1 MRICLVALI
10 AVCSAGCAGGGGVSA
25 NVIATYQGSAAKKD
39 LQSCTLEFWWETV
52 QLQRF
57 CGEPKWKLAWLGR
70 KTGSE
75 CWVYANE
82 AAGSA
87 RFSAVCLQPDGGKL
101 RVKEAI
107 GLRTAPD
114 GSGGEITAPSVPA
127 GVTAPL
133 PPPPPP
139 PPPPPADPNAPPP
152 PEPN

>member
-1 MRICLVALI
+1 MKLSLVFTVAVLALG
-10 AVCSAGCAGGGGVSA
+10 CGAGATSNP
-25 NVIATYQGSAAKKD
+25 NVIATYQGGVTKD

-57 CGEPKWKLAWLGR
+57 CGEPKWKLTWLGR
-70 KTGSE
+70 KSGAE

-82 AAGSA
+82 AAGGA
-87 RFSAVCLQPDGGKL
+87 YYTAVCLEPDGGRL
-101 RVKEAI
+101 RVKNAI

-114 GSGGEITAPSVPA
+114 GSGPMSAPTVPA
-127 GVTAPL
+127 SVTAPIA
-133 PPPPPP
+133 PPPP

>member
-1 MRICLVALI
+1 MQMRICLAAWVAI
-10 AVCSAGCAGGGGVSA
+10 FAFGCAGGAQNA
-25 NVIATYQGSAAKKD
+25 NVIATYQGVGAKKD
-39 LQSCTLEFWWETV
+39 LQSCTLEFWWKTT

-57 CGEPKWKLAWLGR
+57 CGEPKWKVSWLGR
-70 KTGSE
+70 RAGSE

-82 AAGSA
+82 AAGGA
-87 RFSAVCLQPDGGKL
+87 TYSAVCLQPDGGKL

-114 GSGGEITAPSVPA
+114 GSGAASGGDSPTFAA
-127 GVTAPL
+127 

>member
-1 MRICLVALI
+1 MRIGLI
-10 AVCSAGCAGGGGVSA
+10 AVYLAVASGCGGGAGVSA
-25 NVIATYQGSAAKKD
+25 NVIATYQGSSAKKD

-57 CGEPKWKLAWLGR
+57 CGEPKWKLSWLGR
-70 KTGSE
+70 QAGSE
-75 CWVYANE
+75 CWIYANE

-87 RFSAVCLQPDGGKL
+87 EYSAVCLQPDGGKL

-114 GSGGEITAPSVPA
+114 GSGGAMSAPSVPA

-139 PPPPPADPNAPPP
+139 PADPDAPPP